1 MYYPRS
7 FPKFI
12 VLGFVL
18 VCAPLVYALVELAM
32 SLDLLA
38 KQSEQAVV
46 QAANVGQASRQ
57 VREQTSSLERV
68 VRQYLILDDPGLL
81 DDYARVRHEF
91 LQTTRALAAAAQD
104 EATVNDINKLITRES
119 KLYAKLAT
127 PGRAAETTQ
136 ELADG
141 YAGLAEETQTVL
153 NSTLRITE
161 QAIEVLRQTAREGR
175 ENWTLLAAVTCAIA
189 LALALIFVYLVARP
203 IRQIDDAIRQIG
215 RADFDHQIVVNGPRD
230 LQYLGQRLEWLR
242 KRLHELEAQQ
252 NKFMRHVSH
261 ELKTPLTAVREGAEL
276 LRDRVGGELSGEQT
290 EIVRIIRE
298 NTLYLQ
304 KLIEDLLKYQQSR
317 ADNPHTIGPVSLI
330 DVIRRVINEQKL
342 AAYARGV
349 TIKAEFEPVTVS
361 GDPEKLRVIVD
372 NLLSNA
378 IKYSP
383 KSGEVLI
390 RLRQHKGNAELQ
402 VIDQGPGVLADE
414 QERIFESFYQ
424 GQVPPDGKIKG
435 TGLGLAITREYV
447 LSHGGHIGVAAATGP
462 GRPGA
467 CFQVRLPMEAVQ
479 A

>member
-1 MYYPRS
+1 LYYPRS

-18 VCAPLVYALVELAM
+18 VCSPLVYALVELAM
-32 SLDLLA
+32 NLDLLA

-46 QAANVGQASRQ
+46 QAAHVGQASRQ

-81 DDYARVRHEF
+81 DDYARVRQEF
-91 LQTTRALAAAAQD
+91 LQTTRQLAAAAQD
-104 EATVNDINKLITRES
+104 EATVSDINKLITRES

-127 PGRAAETTQ
+127 PGRNAETTQ
-136 ELADG
+136 DLADG
-141 YAGLAEETQTVL
+141 YAGLAEETQKVL
-153 NSTLRITE
+153 NASLRVTE
-161 QAIEVLRQTAREGR
+161 HAVEKLRQTAREGR
-175 ENWTLLAAVTCAIA
+175 ENWTLLAAATCGIA
-189 LALALIFVYLVARP
+189 LALALIFIYLVARP

-215 RADFDHQIVVNGPRD
+215 RADFDHPIVVNGPRD

-276 LRDRVGGELSGEQT
+276 LRDRVGGELSGEQQ

-304 KLIEDLLKYQQSR
+304 KLIEDLLKYQQTR
-317 ADNPHTIGPVSLI
+317 ADNPHTIGPVPMV

-349 TIKAEFEPVTVS
+349 TIKAEFEPVTIS
-361 GDPEKLRVIVD
+361 GDSEKLRVIVD
-372 NLLSNA
+372 NLMSNA

-383 KSGEVLI
+383 KGGVVMI
-390 RLRQHKGNAELQ
+390 RLRQHNGAAELQ
-402 VIDQGPGVLADE
+402 VIDQGPGVLAEE

-447 LSHGGHIGVAAATGP
+447 LSHGGHIGVAAPAESGH
-462 GRPGA
+462 PGA
-467 CFQVRLPMEAVQ
+467 CFHVRLPMETMQ